1 MRRRRQVV
9 IRRLRRDRP
18 SGDNREIIGRLRWL
32 PAARCLTMSVAPC
45 LRPNLVLSLSHSV
58 GALRPKPPRQI
69 VTERGEP
76 PRQLFTGR
84 GRDFGAQF
92 SLSSPREESHQGSSS
107 SGEEDT
113 QPPSLLS
120 SPREESHQ
128 GDSSSGEEVYST
140 TQPALITEREEPPRQ
155 LFIGRGED
163 FGTQL
168 YPSFDASSRRRSLT
182 STTGFGALLL
192 LAAACCCLLLLAAA
206 ACRCLPLLLA
216 SASCC
221 CMLLLLP
228 LLRAAACCCCLLLL
242 AAACCCLLLAAAGCC
257 LLLAAAACCLLLAGC
272 CCSPRRFA
280 GSALS
285 EPTPVTP
292 IERRA
297 ASESSSRPS
306 AADLVVRAPVVP
318 STRAHAPPCAP
329 PCVA

>member
-1 MRRRRQVV
+1 
-9 IRRLRRDRP
+9 
-18 SGDNREIIGRLRWL
+18 
-32 PAARCLTMSVAPC
+32 MSVAPC

-76 PRQLFTGR
+76 PRQLFIGR

-113 QPPSLLS
+113 QPPNLLS

-206 ACRCLPLLLA
+206 ACCW
-216 SASCC
+216 
-221 CMLLLLP
+221 
-228 LLRAAACCCCLLLL
+228 LLL
-242 AAACCCLLLAAAGCC
+242 AAACCWLLLLAACC
-257 LLLAAAACCLLLAGC
+257 CWLLLLSSSLRRLGSLRADTGDADRAPSRERVVESAERRRPRRSCAGRAVDARTRTAVCAAVRRVT
-272 CCSPRRFA
+272 SPRLILLSSSHRRL
-280 GSALS
+280 GSPRAETGDADRAPS
-285 EPTPVTP
+285 RERIVEPT
-292 IERRA
+292 ERR
-297 ASESSSRPS
+297 
-306 AADLVVRAPVVP
+306 
-318 STRAHAPPCAP
+318 
-329 PCVA
+329 

>member
-1 MRRRRQVV
+1 
-9 IRRLRRDRP
+9 
-18 SGDNREIIGRLRWL
+18 
-32 PAARCLTMSVAPC
+32 MSVAPC

-58 GALRPKPPRQI
+58 GALRPKPPCQI

-76 PRQLFTGR
+76 PRQLFIGR

-140 TQPALITEREEPPRQ
+140 TQPALITERGEPPRQ

-242 AAACCCLLLAAAGCC
+242 AAACCCLLLLAAAACC
-257 LLLAAAACCLLLAGC
+257 CSLLLAAAACCC
-272 CCSPRRFA
+272 
-280 GSALS
+280 
-285 EPTPVTP
+285 
-292 IERRA
+292 
-297 ASESSSRPS
+297 
-306 AADLVVRAPVVP
+306 
-318 STRAHAPPCAP
+318 
-329 PCVA
+329 

>member
-1 MRRRRQVV
+1 
-9 IRRLRRDRP
+9 
-18 SGDNREIIGRLRWL
+18 
-32 PAARCLTMSVAPC
+32 MSVAPC

-58 GALRPKPPRQI
+58 GALRPKPPCQI

-76 PRQLFTGR
+76 PRQLFIGR

-107 SGEEDT
+107 SGEE
-113 QPPSLLS
+113 
-120 SPREESHQ
+120 
-128 GDSSSGEEVYST
+128 VYST
-140 TQPALITEREEPPRQ
+140 TQPALITERGEPPRQ

-242 AAACCCLLLAAAGCC
+242 AAACCCLLLLAAAACC
-257 LLLAAAACCLLLAGC
+257 CSLLLAAAACCC
-272 CCSPRRFA
+272 
-280 GSALS
+280 
-285 EPTPVTP
+285 
-292 IERRA
+292 
-297 ASESSSRPS
+297 
-306 AADLVVRAPVVP
+306 
-318 STRAHAPPCAP
+318 
-329 PCVA
+329 